1 MQTQHKRATI
11 YFDASLHRALRVK
24 AAVTERSL
32 SEIVNAAVKQS
43 MAEDAEDLAA
53 FKERANEPNLT
64 FEAVLKDLRQRG
76 KL

>member
-1 MQTQHKRATI
+1 MKATQKRAMV
-11 YFDASLHRALRVK
+11 YFDASPHRALRVK

-43 MAEDAEDLAA
+43 MDEDAEDMAA

-64 FEAVLKDLRQRG
+64 FEAVLKDLRQREG
-76 KL
+76 

>member
-1 MQTQHKRATI
+1 MKATQRRATV
-11 YFDASLHRALRVK
+11 YFDAYLHRALRVK
-24 AAVTERSL
+24 AATTERSL

-53 FKERANEPNLT
+53 FKERAKEPNLA
-64 FEAVLKDLRQRG
+64 FDAVLKDLRQRG